1 MQDAA
6 LGHAAQEAIQ
16 LGLLDLLLH
25 GIERLR
31 RREAFLLLVLR
42 GQSASQANQ
51 FLVDTQF
58 LCIEL
63 DLGIEAQRG
72 IRGEQPGFSRKIR
85 FGVVRQPLR
94 VNQTAEVREAER
106 DTEEKR
112 TLQHWRTAS

>member
-1 MQDAA
+1 MQVQDAA

-16 LGLLDLLLH
+16 LCLLDLFLH

-31 RREAFLLLVLR
+31 RREAFFLLVLR
-42 GQSASQANQ
+42 GQSATQANQ

-63 DLGIEAQRG
+63 YLGIEAQRG

-85 FGVVRQPLR
+85 FGVVRQLLR
-94 VNQTAEVREAER
+94 LNQTAEVWETER
-106 DTEEKR
+106 GTED
-112 TLQHWRTAS
+112 